1 MADTKYM
8 LRYLPLFYVDLEQ
21 VVLYIA
27 EKLCNPQAANEL
39 LDEVESAIL
48 ERVPIAQ
55 AFEPYHSMKERRY
68 LYYRIYVGEKGKY
81 L

>member
-1 MADTKYM
+1 MTDTKYM

-27 EKLCNPQAANEL
+27 ENLCNPQAANEL

-68 LYYRIYVGEKGKY
+68 PYYRIYVGEKGKY